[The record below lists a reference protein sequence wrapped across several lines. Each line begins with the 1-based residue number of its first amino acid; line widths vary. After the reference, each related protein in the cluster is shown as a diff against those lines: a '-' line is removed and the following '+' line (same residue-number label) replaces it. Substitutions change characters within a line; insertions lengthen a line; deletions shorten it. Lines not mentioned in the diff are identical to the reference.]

1 MHRNVVVGLLAGIAA
16 GAPGAAQAAVIDLP
30 GGAARVLVGS
40 DSTGAIGGDVSG
52 AGDFNADGRPDWI
65 VGGIGSDIAAWIAF
79 GGSDPRTLIATA
91 TTLEGPG
98 FTIRGGGGY
107 NVSDAGDF
115 NGDGISDVVVGS
127 RVKGSQA
134 VSDAVVTVVFGRKGA
149 KGGIDLDAAEPGQ
162 ALRIIGLRASS
173 LARAGDINGDGLSDI
188 IVGNQFAGD
197 GRGAAAVVLGRRETA
212 DVTMSQPGSG
222 AFLLVGKNG
231 PPADHPDHPGDAV
244 GSDVTAG
251 GDIDGD
257 GLDDIIVGASGVGG
271 GPYESREGAAFVV
284 LGSKTFGPL
293 VLDPLKLDPARGFVV
308 RAPSGSYGNLGAAVA
323 GLGDV
328 TGDGRPDFAVAAPDF
343 APSYRGR
350 LWVVRG
356 GRRDGPVQ
364 ITDPTAVAMEVEGP
378 TSPNGGYEFFGHGLT
393 ALGDVNGDGR
403 GDLAVTASGT
413 PRRVYVIHVT
423 DGGRAGFD
431 AARNLVPEAGHTI
444 PTPDGS
450 KADRF
455 GLALG
460 AVDGSVLIGS
470 PTAGPGELD
479 AAHLVA
485 LRSPAAR
492 PPLPALLT
500 FERLVLKSRTFRP
513 GAGAGTTLRF
523 RLSAAARVRM
533 SIYRTAT
540 RQICDAAKGPV
551 VLRVCVP
558 QLTPV
563 ARLDLGRRGTR
574 TTDVAFTGKIG
585 SSGGRARYLA
595 PGKYLARVQAT
606 SGERISAVRSL
617 GFTVG

>member
-1 MHRNVVVGLLAGIAA
+1 MHRKVVVGLLAGIAA

-40 DSTGAIGGDVSG
+40 DSTGAVGGDVSG

-91 TTLEGPG
+91 TTMEGPG

-127 RVKGSQA
+127 RVKSEQA
-134 VSDAVVTVVFGRKGA
+134 ITDNAVTVVFGRKGA
-149 KGGIDLDAAEPGQ
+149 KGAVNLDAAEPGQ
-162 ALRIIGLRASS
+162 ALKITGLRASS
-173 LARAGDINGDGLSDI
+173 LARAGDVNGDGLSDI
-188 IVGNQFAGD
+188 VVGNQYAGD

-212 DVTMSQPGSG
+212 DVTLSQPGSG

-231 PPADHPDHPGDAV
+231 PPQNQPDRPGDAV
-244 GSDVTAG
+244 GSDVAPG

-257 GLDDIIVGASGVGG
+257 GLDDIIVGARGVGG
-271 GPYESREGAAFVV
+271 GPYEARDGAVFVV
-284 LGSKTFGPL
+284 LGSRTFSGL
-293 VLDPLKLDPARGFVV
+293 ILDPVALDPARGFAI
-308 RAPSGSYGNLGAAVA
+308 RAPSASYGNLGAAVA

-328 TGDGRPDFAVAAPDF
+328 TGDGRPDVAVAAPDF
-343 APSYRGR
+343 APSYSGR
-350 LWVVRG
+350 LWIVRG

-364 ITDPTAVAMEVEGP
+364 VTDPAAVAMDVPGP
-378 TSPNGGYEFFGHGLT
+378 ATAGTNYEFFGRGLA

-403 GDLAVTASGT
+403 GDLAVGASAT

-423 DGGRAGFD
+423 DGGRVGFD
-431 AARNLVPEAGHTI
+431 ADRNIVPEAGHTI
-444 PTPDGS
+444 TTPDGS

-479 AAHLVA
+479 GAHLVA

-492 PPLPALLT
+492 PPLPALLS
-500 FERLVLKSRTFRP
+500 FERLALKSRTFRP

-523 RLSAAARVRM
+523 RLSAPARVRM
-533 SIYRTAT
+533 SISRAAT
-540 RQICDAAKGPV
+540 RRICDATRGPI

-563 ARLDLGRRGTR
+563 ARLDLGKRGIR

-606 SGERISAVRSL
+606 SGERISAVRTF